1 VEYPLSTVENLD
13 LSMSDLNVTSGLDVG
28 PGFFRGRRV
37 FLTGHTGFKG
47 TWLLYWLHRLGAVVH
62 GYSLAPSASGS
73 LFDSISAQE
82 FCEHQIGDIRD
93 ARALSAAVRN
103 FRPEIV
109 LHLAAQALVL
119 DSYEEPIATLETNV
133 MGTAHLLEALRGLT
147 SVRSVVV
154 VTSDKCYRNL
164 DEVRA
169 FIESDPLGGHD
180 PYSASKACTELVASS
195 YRDSFLKKEGIALAT
210 ARAGNVFGGGD
221 WGKYRIVPD
230 AMRAFSKGE
239 ALLLRHPGAVR
250 PWQHV
255 LEPLSGYLML
265 ARALVESP
273 ERYADA
279 WNFGPDGSQI
289 ISVEEVSR
297 ALAAAWGA
305 GASVEVPSASQGP
318 KEAQMLMVDAQK
330 ARRELGWDS
339 LLPHDKALSW
349 TVEWHRAHA
358 SGAGPLE
365 LRSILEK
372 QIDAYCQLG
381 TRE

>member
-1 VEYPLSTVENLD
+1 
-13 LSMSDLNVTSGLDVG
+13 MSELKVGSGLDVA
-28 PGFFRGRRV
+28 PEFWRGRRV

-47 TWLLYWLHRLGAVVH
+47 TWLLYWLHRLGALVR
-62 GYSLAPSASGS
+62 GYSLSPPSNPN
-73 LFDSISAQE
+73 LFDSIAAGDL
-82 FCEHQIGDIRD
+82 CEHQVGDIRD
-93 ARALSAAVRN
+93 ARNLSAAVRE
-103 FRPEIV
+103 FQPEIV

-119 DSYEEPIATLETNV
+119 DSYEDPIATLDTNV
-133 MGTAHLLEALRGLT
+133 MGTAHLLEGLRGLF
-147 SVRSVVV
+147 SVKSVVV

-169 FIESDPLGGHD
+169 FAETDPLGGHD

-195 YRDSFLKKEGIALAT
+195 YRDSFLKKQGVALAT

-221 WGKYRIVPD
+221 WGKHRIVPD
-230 AMRAFSKGE
+230 AMRAFSRGE
-239 ALLLRHPGAVR
+239 PLSLRHPGAVR

-255 LEPLSGYLML
+255 LEPLSGYLIL

-289 ISVEEVSR
+289 ISVEEVGR
-297 ALAAAWGA
+297 GLAAAWGE
-305 GASVEVPSASQGP
+305 GASVEVPDALQGP
-318 KEAQMLMVDAQK
+318 KEAQMLMVDASK

-339 LLPHDKALSW
+339 LLPHDEALRW

-358 SGAGPLE
+358 SSLSPIA
-365 LRSILEK
+365 LRRILER
-372 QIDAYCQLG
+372 QIDAYCQL
-381 TRE
+381 RARA

>member
-1 VEYPLSTVENLD
+1 
-13 LSMSDLNVTSGLDVG
+13 MSEEGVTTGTPSLKVSSGLAVA
-28 PGFFRGRRV
+28 PEFWRGRRV

-47 TWLLYWLHRLGAVVH
+47 AWLLYWLHRLGAVVH
-62 GYSLAPSASGS
+62 GYSLAPPAGVS
-73 LFDSISAQE
+73 LFDAIAAKE
-82 FCEHQIGDIRD
+82 LCEHQVGDIRD
-93 ARALSAAVRN
+93 TRTLSAAVRK
-103 FRPEIV
+103 FEPEIV

-119 DSYEEPIATLETNV
+119 DSYEEPIATLETNI
-133 MGTAHLLEALRGLT
+133 MGTAHLLEGIRGLS
-147 SVRSVVV
+147 SVKSVVV

-169 FIESDPLGGHD
+169 FTETDPLGGHD

-195 YRDSFLKKEGIALAT
+195 YRDSFLKKEGISLAT

-221 WGKYRIVPD
+221 WGRHRIVPD

-255 LEPLSGYLML
+255 LEPLSGYLIL

-273 ERYADA
+273 ERYGDA

-289 ISVEEVSR
+289 ISVEEVAR
-297 ALAAAWGA
+297 GLAAAWGK
-305 GASVEVPSASQGP
+305 GARVEVPRAVRGP
-318 KEAQMLMVDAQK
+318 KEAQMLMVDAKK
-330 ARRELGWDS
+330 ARHELGWDS
-339 LLPHDKALSW
+339 LLPHDEAIRW
-349 TVEWHRAHA
+349 TVEWHQAA
-358 SGAGPLE
+358 ATGAGAAE

-372 QIDAYCQLG
+372 QIRAYCQLG
-381 TRE
+381 MRG